1 MFQDQEDPFF
11 FYFINKKIII
21 NMYIFGFN
29 NSLKN
34 LRKLML
40 GKLLF
45 TLLRRFN
52 KNGNGKTRYVL
63 A

>member
-1 MFQDQEDPFF
+1 
-11 FYFINKKIII
+11 
-21 NMYIFGFN
+21 
-29 NSLKN
+29 
-34 LRKLML
+34 ML